1 MSGRELPNIS
11 KGTLERSSSHLLN
24 HSITSGFSQYRQI
37 YFMLSSNLDE
47 RERLKR
53 RQPKTRALLNLLL
66 FLFLSFSLSAHSCFG
81 KIWIMIM
88 IKSYLWLQFHLRGLS
103 SISSYLTQGEWEIA
117 RQPDGEFFFRIHF
130 FHILHVGYFYRFY
143 LLIFHHVFLVF
154 LFLFSFLASCF
165 FFFFFF
171 TFFFFT
177 FFFFSFRI
185 RFSTSLIYLLF
196 FYISLSYHK
205 ILSFCLKERKNFLSF
220 SLYSFLYFF
229 LL

>member
-88 IKSYLWLQFHLRGLS
+88 IKSYLCLQFHLRGLS

-130 FHILHVGYFYRFY
+130 FHILHAGYFYRFY
-143 LLIFHHVFLVF
+143 LLISHHGFLILPLIIFLLCF
-154 LFLFSFLASCF
+154 LFLSFSFLLSF
-165 FFFFFF
+165 FP
-171 TFFFFT
+171 
-177 FFFFSFRI
+177 FRI
-185 RFSTSLIYLLF
+185 RFSTSLIHLLF

-205 ILSFCLKERKNFLSF
+205 IPSFCLSFFNFLSIC
-220 SLYSFLYFF
+220 LYSFLLFF